1 MTTHA
6 FINGRVL
13 SGGQVRDDAV
23 VVVADSRIERIDTA
37 DALPDDCDEVH
48 DLDGR
53 YLLPGFIDIQVNG
66 GSGVLFNDRP
76 DTEAIE
82 AIAAAHYRF
91 GTTGFLPTLISDE
104 LDVVRRAMVA
114 TDAAIANGIAG
125 VIGIHVEGPFL
136 NPERRGVHDERK
148 LRQLTVAVA
157 EAFEP
162 IRNGRT
168 LLTIAPEAAEP
179 EAIRVLAQKGFV
191 VSAGHSDA
199 TYEQTIAA
207 IGQGLRGFTHLFNAM
222 SQMRVREPGVV
233 GAALDDEHTWAGIIV
248 DGHHVSPASVRIACR
263 CKGPDRIMLVTDAMP
278 PVGSALTEFSLLGRR
293 VVVEDGICRDT
304 DGTLAGTAI
313 GMSDA
318 FRNIIGITGCTI
330 ADASRMAS
338 LSPATFLGIDGMT
351 GSIEPGKR
359 ADLIVADEDFNVA
372 MTMIG
377 GRVVWAADQALA
389 PP

>member
-1 MTTHA
+1 VTTHA

-13 SGGQVRDDAV
+13 SGGQLRDDAV
-23 VVVADSRIERIDTA
+23 VVVAESRIERIGSA
-37 DALPDDCDEVH
+37 DALPDDVDEVH

-76 DTEAIE
+76 DTEAIA
-82 AIAAAHYRF
+82 AIAAAHHRY

-104 LDVVRRAMVA
+104 LDVVRRAMAA
-114 TDAAIANGIAG
+114 TDAAIADGIAG

-136 NPERRGVHDERK
+136 NPARRGVHDERK
-148 LRQLTVAVA
+148 LRHLTVAVA
-157 EAFEP
+157 KEFEP

-179 EAIRVLAQKGFV
+179 EAIRVLAQKGIV

-207 IGQGLRGFTHLFNAM
+207 VGQGLRGFTHLFNAM

-233 GAALDDEHTWAGIIV
+233 GAALDDDHTWAGIIA
-248 DGHHVSPASVRIACR
+248 DGHHVSPAAVRIACR
-263 CKGPDRIMLVTDAMP
+263 CKGPERIMLVTDAMP

-293 VVVEDGICRDT
+293 VVVEDGICRGT

-313 GMSDA
+313 GMADA

-338 LSPATFLGIDGMT
+338 LSPATFLGIDSTT

-359 ADLIVADEDFNVA
+359 ADLVVADADFKVS

-377 GRVVWAADQALA
+377 GRLVWAG
-389 PP
+389 